1 MWILT
6 KILKMKE
13 KVKECLVSSQGGLQD
28 KSEKIEVAGT
38 TVQESD
44 SYVVD
49 AEACKDA
56 VQKIKEVAP
65 EQILEVMP
73 GLLTILDF
81 NGIIN
86 VGKIKIGRLVMNRWP
101 KQKSVNSMALSIMAD
116 GIQVCCLSF
125 RELSLS

>member
-1 MWILT
+1 
-6 KILKMKE
+6 MKE
-13 KVKECLVSSQGGLQD
+13 KVKECLVSSQGGFQD

-86 VGKIKIGRLVMNRWP
+86 VGKIKIGRLVMNR
-101 KQKSVNSMALSIMAD
+101 
-116 GIQVCCLSF
+116 
-125 RELSLS
+125 